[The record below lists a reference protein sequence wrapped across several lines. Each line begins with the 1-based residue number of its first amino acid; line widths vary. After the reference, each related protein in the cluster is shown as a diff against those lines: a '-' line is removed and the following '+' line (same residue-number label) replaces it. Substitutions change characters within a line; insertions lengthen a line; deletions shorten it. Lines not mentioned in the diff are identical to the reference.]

1 MRRDE
6 GGRRRE
12 EGGVEIPDNLP
23 KILMIIYRL
32 PPLPPTSLSVEC
44 VRTPL

>member
-23 KILMIIYRL
+23 KLPMIIAERGRDFGDL
-32 PPLPPTSLSVEC
+32 PMIIDGSG
-44 VRTPL
+44 

>member
-12 EGGVEIPDNLP
+12 EGGVEIPDNLQ
-23 KILMIIYRL
+23 KIPMIIAERGRYFRDL
-32 PPLPPTSLSVEC
+32 PMILAG
-44 VRTPL
+44 RG

>member
-12 EGGVEIPDNLP
+12 EGGVEIPENLP
-23 KILMIIYRL
+23 NILMIIAKRGRYFIDVPMILAGRG
-32 PPLPPTSLSVEC
+32 
-44 VRTPL
+44 